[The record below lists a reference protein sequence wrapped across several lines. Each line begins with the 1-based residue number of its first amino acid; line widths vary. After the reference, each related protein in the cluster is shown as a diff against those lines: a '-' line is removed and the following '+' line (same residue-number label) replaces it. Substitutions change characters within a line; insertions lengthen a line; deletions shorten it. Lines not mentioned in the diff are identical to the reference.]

1 MKDTFTLFAILSA
14 LPGAYLTF
22 KRSFI
27 RDFKDQMVDLRNP
40 GGVGIS
46 TVTGTYRLLAL
57 IFIGKERRWL
67 ELFDPTSEV
76 NQTKAKTDK
85 GDAFRIFAWFTLTFA
100 FSFTAWLLR

>member
-1 MKDTFTLFAILSA
+1 MNDLLTLVANLLTLLAIFSA

-27 RDFKDQMVDLRNP
+27 RDFKDQMVDPRNP
-40 GGVGIS
+40 GGVGVS

-57 IFIGKERRWL
+57 IFIGKEQRWL
-67 ELFDPTSEV
+67 DLFDPTSEI

-85 GDAFRIFAWFTLTFA
+85 GDAFRIFAWFTLTF
-100 FSFTAWLLR
+100 